1 MNAVMDLLG
10 QFSFFKALEE
20 EQLRELLT
28 FIRLKKYDTGE
39 TILRKGE
46 PGRNLYIVVSGK
58 VAVLNDGEVVIA
70 YLGKG
75 EIFGEMSLISG
86 EAVGA
91 TVQVV
96 EPAKILYLN
105 GEDFRRVLDSVPSL
119 QMYLACLLAQRLAR
133 TNTTMFDELSSEIM
147 GKLSEMS
154 PAGLFQM
161 FNLNQK
167 TGVIRMDLPRGF
179 GEVAFLEGEP
189 IRAQYDGISGV
200 EAFYEIMGVREGRF
214 RFQPGLPP
222 EEMEAKPLGDFMKLL
237 MEGVRR
243 IDEAGEEG

>member
-1 MNAVMDLLG
+1 
-10 QFSFFKALEE
+10 
-20 EQLRELLT
+20 
-28 FIRLKKYDTGE
+28 
-39 TILRKGE
+39 
-46 PGRNLYIVVSGK
+46 
-58 VAVLNDGEVVIA
+58 
-70 YLGKG
+70 
-75 EIFGEMSLISG
+75 MSLISG

-119 QMYLACLLAQRLAR
+119 QMYLACLLAQRLTR
-133 TNTTMFDELSSEIM
+133 TNTAMFDELSSEIM

-167 TGVIRMDLPRGF
+167 TGLIRMDLARGPA
-179 GEVAFLEGEP
+179 EVAFLEGDP
-189 IRAQYDGISGV
+189 VRAEYDGISGV
-200 EAFYEIMGVREGRF
+200 EAFYRIMGVKEGRF

-222 EEMEAKPLGDFMKLL
+222 EEMKAKPMGDFMKLL